1 MNDRIAKLIAEAH
14 AKDIFP
20 EKVSISYD
28 PFDEKLAEPMMI
40 AKRLTEYMKAQP
52 LGFGEENELVGMMHF
67 DGSVPADIFTR
78 TGHAKIH
85 EAFAQ
90 YYNKPQENFS
100 TMEWQHSNPDYG
112 KVIRRGLAGI
122 RADIIESRKN
132 HLGDQEKLNFLA
144 ALDMMIRGIAER
156 AELLAESCRNAAREC
171 TDEKRKKTLLRM
183 AGNCS
188 NVPMNPARNFEEA
201 VQCVYFCFP
210 FLPDSIG
217 RADQYLLPLYRK
229 GIQDGSLTR
238 EHAKELLQEL
248 YVMIHAW
255 TPPTS
260 GNASRSA
267 ESHFVVG
274 GYTIDHEDGFTEL
287 SKLIVES
294 LMECDLIRPQVSLRW
309 NKKTP
314 REVLRFMMDCERKD
328 KVRRIAFVNDEPR
341 IRAMM
346 KIDKLPWEDAFD
358 YIMVGCNDP
367 AFQGGIS
374 LGGNT
379 LNIMRPLVNTLNKR
393 RDDVLA
399 CGSYGEFYA
408 IFEHEL
414 FRDLELALDYS
425 NRYNM
430 LRSRDCNVLSSLFLD
445 GCVERAV
452 SATRGGA
459 RKARNCAHFM
469 GSTNLIDSLSIIRQF
484 VYDEKRISCSE
495 RLAALDADWK
505 GYESLRTEIL
515 KHGRFFGNNDDFS
528 NTTAHDFYK
537 SVWKFAE
544 GRTDIY
550 GNYITYGNLTGY
562 NIHFARYGAL
572 TQATPDGRAAGTALL
587 FGSGQS
593 DGKDCD
599 GATSHLLSVA
609 HMDPTDIMCGDSIMN
624 LSIDEKTVRD
634 EQGFERLVSLI
645 ETYFREGGLHV
656 QLNHVSREELLAAK
670 KDPDKY
676 KSLRVRVSGFSAPF
690 VRLDEA
696 IQENVIA
703 RTEESI
709 G

>member
-52 LGFGEENELVGMMHF
+52 PGFGEENELVGMMHF

-274 GYTIDHEDGFTEL
+274 VHSHREL
-287 SKLIVES
+287 
-294 LMECDLIRPQVSLRW
+294 DL
-309 NKKTP
+309 
-314 REVLRFMMDCERKD
+314 
-328 KVRRIAFVNDEPR
+328 
-341 IRAMM
+341 
-346 KIDKLPWEDAFD
+346 
-358 YIMVGCNDP
+358 
-367 AFQGGIS
+367 
-374 LGGNT
+374 
-379 LNIMRPLVNTLNKR
+379 
-393 RDDVLA
+393 
-399 CGSYGEFYA
+399 
-408 IFEHEL
+408 
-414 FRDLELALDYS
+414 
-425 NRYNM
+425 
-430 LRSRDCNVLSSLFLD
+430 
-445 GCVERAV
+445 
-452 SATRGGA
+452 
-459 RKARNCAHFM
+459 
-469 GSTNLIDSLSIIRQF
+469 
-484 VYDEKRISCSE
+484 
-495 RLAALDADWK
+495 
-505 GYESLRTEIL
+505 
-515 KHGRFFGNNDDFS
+515 
-528 NTTAHDFYK
+528 
-537 SVWKFAE
+537 
-544 GRTDIY
+544 
-550 GNYITYGNLTGY
+550 
-562 NIHFARYGAL
+562 
-572 TQATPDGRAAGTALL
+572 
-587 FGSGQS
+587 
-593 DGKDCD
+593 
-599 GATSHLLSVA
+599 
-609 HMDPTDIMCGDSIMN
+609 
-624 LSIDEKTVRD
+624 
-634 EQGFERLVSLI
+634 
-645 ETYFREGGLHV
+645 
-656 QLNHVSREELLAAK
+656 
-670 KDPDKY
+670 
-676 KSLRVRVSGFSAPF
+676 
-690 VRLDEA
+690 
-696 IQENVIA
+696 
-703 RTEESI
+703 
-709 G
+709 